1 MKGYLSSLKNT
12 PKTLVNLVDQ
22 VKPDHYDDHT
32 DPARFTLRELIAHLA
47 DFDDVFLDRL
57 RLAHES
63 PGASVVSLD
72 PDERAREK
80 HYATRDVH
88 HELDVFEN
96 RRRDLVDFLAGISPE
111 DWQKKFHH
119 PDLGD
124 VTIESYAN
132 IILAHDLSHVSHASS
147 YLR

>member
-1 MKGYLSSLKNT
+1 MKGYLSSLENT

-22 VKPDHYDDHT
+22 VKPDHYDDKT

-72 PDERAREK
+72 PDERAVEK

-96 RRRDLVDFLAGISPE
+96 RRRDLLAFLGELSE
-111 DWQKKFHH
+111 EGWQKPFHH

-132 IILAHDLSHVSHASS
+132 IILAHDLSHVSHAAT

>member
-72 PDERAREK
+72 PDERAAEK
-80 HYATRDVH
+80 QYATRDVH

-96 RRRDLVDFLAGISPE
+96 RRRDLVDFLAGISSE